1 MNTEENEISNIAVEP
16 KNRGTRGN
24 RCSGLWM
31 KDISITRFQTQKHLQ
46 LTDFKVFTLS
56 RPTINLFVFGADQ

>member
-1 MNTEENEISNIAVEP
+1 VPRIMDEGHLHDKVPDSE
-16 KNRGTRGN
+16 
-24 RCSGLWM
+24 
-31 KDISITRFQTQKHLQ
+31 HLQ